1 MTYSIIG
8 ILASVILL
16 ITNQDL
22 LRKGRILTRAQ
33 HAYRSFLVGVMA
45 YYITDLLWGI

>member
-22 LRKGRILTRAQ
+22 PPA
-33 HAYRSFLVGVMA
+33 
-45 YYITDLLWGI
+45 LLCHGG